1 MKHLEEKNRINSFW
15 TPYPQV
21 DRAGGMATCD
31 AIAALTYPIMKYG
44 AIGGVWWQK
53 GDVVNLSI
61 KGVEAFCDLV
71 KQALERPEEGKKGLW
86 TREETSGA
94 FLLTAGSDIRTESDK
109 PFVSVNA
116 DLILCYYA
124 VDGCVNILE
133 KIGNEGN
140 KLKNFKDILEKFK
153 NEALNGIVDWI
164 LKQQNAKGLWAE
176 NKSVNGANNPSL
188 TATSFAIRALS
199 LDWRLR
205 LKSTSQAEVEKKILK
220 EIEALTE
227 NIEAR
232 ISEDRK
238 EKELE
243 KETSKP
249 SLSELAFSLSSLIEA
264 SDYLGLQ
271 QYPNIIYNYP
281 NVLLDKVHEL
291 LKKPAEKCTDRELIC
306 DYHVTYSTL
315 GPALLALVKCHE
327 ALNRYVGKEEGVKR
341 MVELATPRLR
351 YYADILARVGC
362 DVLIQKGCMA
372 ERRGREG
379 EWRWDPAT
387 SATASLIIALVEYDA
402 KMNVGA

>member
-1 MKHLEEKNRINSFW
+1 
-15 TPYPQV
+15 
-21 DRAGGMATCD
+21 
-31 AIAALTYPIMKYG
+31 MKYG

-61 KGVEAFCDLV
+61 EGVKAFCDLV
-71 KQALERPEEGKKGLW
+71 KQALEKPEEGKKGLW

-164 LKQQNAKGLWAE
+164 LKQQNAEGLWAE
-176 NKSVNGANNPSL
+176 NKSVNGADNPSL

-205 LKSTSQAEVEKKILK
+205 LKSTDRAELVKGKILRG
-220 EIEALTE
+220 INALT
-227 NIEAR
+227 AT
-232 ISEDRK
+232 ISERA
-238 EKELE
+238 LPL
-243 KETSKP
+243 SK
-249 SLSELAFSLSSLIEA
+249 LAFSLSSLIEA
-264 SDYLGLQ
+264 SDHLGLQ
-271 QYPNIIYNYP
+271 YPDIIYGYP

-291 LKKPAEKCTDRELIC
+291 LKNPVEKCTDSETIC
-306 DYHVTYSTL
+306 YYSVTYSTL
-315 GPALLALVKCHE
+315 GPALLALVNCYE
-327 ALNRYVGKEEGVKR
+327 ALSRYMGEEGVKR
-341 MVELATPRLR
+341 KLIELATPRLR

-387 SATASLIIALVEYDA
+387 SATASLIIALIEYDA